1 MTNWLIF
8 TINKFLIQTD
18 DDVNGGEIL
27 ARPQVRTYLLEI
39 ITFKPMKYWKV
50 LLVTSKRT

>member
-39 ITFKPMKYWKV
+39 ITFKPMKY
-50 LLVTSKRT
+50 